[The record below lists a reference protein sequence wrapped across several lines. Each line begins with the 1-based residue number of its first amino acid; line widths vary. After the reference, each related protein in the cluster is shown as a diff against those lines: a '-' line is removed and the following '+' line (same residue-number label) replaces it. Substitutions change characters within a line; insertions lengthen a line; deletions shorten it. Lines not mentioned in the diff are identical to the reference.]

1 MTAEADSGA
10 EFEIAHVLCT
20 DIVGYSKLMTD
31 EQTSRLRT
39 LNELVQH
46 NEQVRRA
53 DALGKLLR
61 LPTGDGIVL
70 VFFTSPQAPVECAV
84 ELAKALQA
92 HPEIPLRMGIHSGP
106 VNRVSDVNQ
115 QANVAGAGINIGQ
128 RVMDCGDAGHIL
140 LSQRVAEDL
149 AHFSRW
155 RPCLHDLGEC
165 EVKHGVRVNLVNLY
179 MDEEVRSH
187 LFEPTFTDDVGNR
200 AFPEKLRRARDERD
214 AATLEI
220 DEAKTS
226 EKDRAAATRRRL
238 VIFAASLFAIIA
250 VGFGVWQAGRFKSSV
265 VGQAAVPL
273 KTAGIESLAVKP
285 LENLSG
291 DKANDYFADGMTD
304 ELTTKLSQIGAL
316 KRVVA
321 RSTMMKY
328 RQSRRSSADIAH
340 EISVQAMVEGSVVLA
355 GDQARISVQLVDA
368 GTEGTL
374 LWTGSYTR
382 NVANIVQLQ
391 NEVAV
396 AIANAIAAE
405 LTPGEKTRFAN
416 WSKVDPR
423 AYDFYL
429 QGKNISRIDRDTVN
443 SSIELLEK
451 AVSLDPHFAVAYAE
465 LADAYSSKGYFF
477 QAGDKE
483 WAGKAEK
490 AVAQALKL
498 DPELPSALI
507 VHAGLLWT
515 PAHGFPHEQVIT
527 EVKRAIAVAPNYG
540 DAHGFLGGIYFHV
553 GLLDAALSEFKRA
566 DELMPGNE
574 GIGFHFGMMDLF
586 QGRYREAAATIE
598 KNIKGF
604 VPAFVEYNIAAALF
618 YDGHSKEAK
627 ERIDAAKAQF
637 DDEGGIMTSMQALL
651 FAASGDNSHAK
662 EKIDEAIK
670 IGEGFGHFHHTTY
683 AIASAYALMNEP
695 EPAMKWL
702 TYTVENGYPNLTWFE
717 RDPNLNSLRKD
728 LRFATFLQSLR
739 PRFEHLKAL
748 ANDS

>member
-31 EQTSRLRT
+31 EQTGRLRK
-39 LNELVQH
+39 LNELVQA

-53 DALGKLLR
+53 DGLGKLLR

-106 VNRVSDVNQ
+106 VNRVSDVNR

-179 MDEEVRSH
+179 
-187 LFEPTFTDDVGNR
+187 TDDVGNR
-200 AFPEKLRRARDERD
+200 AFPEKFRRARDEQD
-214 AATLEI
+214 AATLAI
-220 DEAKTS
+220 DDAKKTH
-226 EKDRAAATRRRL
+226 RAPATRRRL
-238 VIFAASLFAIIA
+238 LILGAFLVAL
-250 VGFGVWQAGRFKSSV
+250 VLGGLGVWQIARFRSPLADRAAALSGA
-265 VGQAAVPL
+265 VG
-273 KTAGIESLAVKP
+273 IDSLAVRP

-291 DKANDYFADGMTD
+291 DEGKDYFADGMTD

-328 RQSRRSSADIAH
+328 RQARKSSDQSPRSSADIAH
-340 EISVQAMVEGSVVLA
+340 EVSVKAMVEGSVVLA
-355 GDQARISVQLVDA
+355 GDQARITVRLVD
-368 GTEGTL
+368 GTGKTL
-374 LWTGSYTR
+374 WGESYTR
-382 NVANIVQLQ
+382 NVANIVRLQ

-396 AIANAIAAE
+396 AIADAIALE

-416 WSKVDPR
+416 APAVKPQ
-423 AYDFYL
+423 AYDSYL
-429 QGKNISRIDRDTVN
+429 RGKNILRITRDATN

-451 AVSLDPHFAVAYAE
+451 AVSLDENFAAAHSE
-465 LADAYSSKGYFF
+465 LGQAYSDKGYFF
-477 QAGDKE
+477 QADDKE
-483 WAGKAEK
+483 WAAKAEK
-490 AVAQALKL
+490 EVAKALRL
-498 DPELPSALI
+498 DPELPSALLA
-507 VHAGLLWT
+507 HSGLLWT
-515 PAHGFPHEQVIT
+515 PAHGFPHEEVIT
-527 EVKRAIAVAPNYG
+527 ETKRAIAVAPNYG
-540 DAHGFLGGIYFHV
+540 DAHGGLGGIYFHV
-553 GLLDAALSEFKRA
+553 GLIDEAVSEFKRA
-566 DELMPGNE
+566 GDLMPGNE
-574 GIGFHFGMMDLF
+574 TIGFHFGLMDLF
-586 QGRYREAAATIE
+586 QGRYREAAATME

-604 VPAFVEYNIAAALF
+604 VPAFVEYNIAAALL
-618 YDGHSKEAK
+618 YDGHPKEAK

-651 FAASGDNSHAK
+651 FAASGDKPRAR
-662 EKIDEAIK
+662 EKIEEATK
-670 IGEGFGHFHHTTY
+670 IGQGFGHFHHTTY

-695 EPAMKWL
+695 DSAMKWL
-702 TYTVENGYPNLTWFE
+702 NYTAENGYPNLTWFG
-717 RDPNLNSLRKD
+717 RDPNLVNLRKD
-728 LRFATFLQSLR
+728 PRFVRLLEQLR
-739 PRFEHLKAL
+739 PRFQRLQVIA
-748 ANDS
+748 AGP